1 MSNPETADLEK
12 EITDSVQR
20 CWKCRMCVAMCP
32 TYEGWFT
39 QSTAGRLMAINLYI
53 KHGLGSLEELSNI
66 LYSCTTCRRC
76 QERCRALSTD
86 CRPADTILKARQ
98 YLVKKAENITGRA
111 HE

>member
-1 MSNPETADLEK
+1 MNESDVKTLER

-39 QSTAGRLMAINLYI
+39 QSAAGRLMAINLFI
-53 KHGLGSLEELSNI
+53 KQGLGDAKTLSDI
-66 LYSCTTCRRC
+66 LYSCAACRRC
-76 QERCRALSTD
+76 QERCRELSTD

-98 YLVKKAENITGRA
+98 YLVKLVENAERRRS
-111 HE
+111 

>member
-1 MSNPETADLEK
+1 MNNSDLNTLAK

-39 QSTAGRLMAINLYI
+39 QSAAGRLMAINLFI
-53 KHGLGSLEELSNI
+53 KQGLGDVKTLSDI
-66 LYSCTTCRRC
+66 LYSCAACRRC
-76 QERCRALSTD
+76 QERCMELSTD

-98 YLVKKAENITGRA
+98 YLVKLVESAEGQ
-111 HE
+111 

>member
-1 MSNPETADLEK
+1 MSQSELSALKK
-12 EITDSVQR
+12 EITDNIQR

-39 QSTAGRLMAINLYI
+39 QGTPGRLMAINLYLNH
-53 KHGLGSLEELSNI
+53 KLGSLEDLSNI

-76 QERCRALSTD
+76 QERCTAISTD

-98 YLVKKAENITGRA
+98 YLVKLAEEGEETGQ
-111 HE
+111 

>member
-1 MSNPETADLEK
+1 MSNPELADLEK

-20 CWKCRMCVAMCP
+20 CWKCKMCVAMCP

-53 KHGLGSLEELSNI
+53 KHGLGSLEDLSNI

-76 QERCRALSTD
+76 QERCRAISTD
-86 CRPADTILKARQ
+86 CRPADVIRKARQ
-98 YLVKKAENITGRA
+98 YLVKMAEA
-111 HE
+111 QEKKK